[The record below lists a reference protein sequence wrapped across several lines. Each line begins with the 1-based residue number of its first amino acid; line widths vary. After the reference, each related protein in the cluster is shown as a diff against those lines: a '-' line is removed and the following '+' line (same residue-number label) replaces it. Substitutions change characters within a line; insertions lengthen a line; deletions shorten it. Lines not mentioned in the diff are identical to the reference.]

1 MSKASEWVRT
11 TFQSGDDLRDAEL
24 TTPENV
30 TRYDDI
36 VYGEDPVWQSLD
48 VYRPKAA
55 EGQILPVI
63 VSVHGG
69 GWVYGDKQRYQYY
82 CMDLAQRGF
91 AVVNFSYRLAPENK
105 FPAALEDTNTVFA
118 WTLEHAERYG
128 FDSEHIF
135 AVGDSAGAHLLGLY
149 AAMCT
154 NPVYAEKYFF
164 KLPTGFSP
172 AAIALNCGVYRI
184 DPSQEELTAQLM
196 EELMPSRGTKEEL
209 DQVCVVDQ
217 ITDQFPPTFFMT
229 SSGDFLK
236 AQAPTL
242 AAKLA
247 GENVPFVY
255 RFYAGKG
262 KELPHVFHCD
272 IRSSDAKLCSD
283 EECSFFREFL

>member
-1 MSKASEWVRT
+1 MI
-11 TFQSGDDLRDAEL
+11 FLL
-24 TTPENV
+24 
-30 TRYDDI
+30 
-36 VYGEDPVWQSLD
+36 
-48 VYRPKAA
+48 
-55 EGQILPVI
+55 
-63 VSVHGG
+63 
-69 GWVYGDKQRYQYY
+69 Y

-118 WTLEHAERYG
+118 WVLEHAEQYG
-128 FDSEHIF
+128 FDSEHVF
-135 AVGDSAGAHLLGLY
+135 AVGDSAGAHMLGLY

-154 NPVYAEKYFF
+154 NPAYAARCAFSPPCDF
-164 KLPTGFSP
+164 VPTG
-172 AAIALNCGVYRI
+172 IALNCGVYCI
-184 DPSQEELTAQLM
+184 DPGQEELTAQLM
-196 EELMPSRGTKEEL
+196 EDLMPDHGTKEEL

-217 ITDQFPPTFFMT
+217 ITNRFPPTFFMT
-229 SSGDFLK
+229 GSGDFLK
-236 AQAPTL
+236 MQAPAL